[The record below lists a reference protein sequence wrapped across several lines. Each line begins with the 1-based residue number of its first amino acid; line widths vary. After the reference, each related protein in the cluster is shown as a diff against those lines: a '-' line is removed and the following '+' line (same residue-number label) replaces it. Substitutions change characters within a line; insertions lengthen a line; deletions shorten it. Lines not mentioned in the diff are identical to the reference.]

1 LDLNIEYFII
11 TAIFFIIGF
20 LISYLL
26 KSKHVLHQPLPPSSK
41 VDYSE
46 IIDVLENRKQLQ
58 IDTITHK
65 INDIQI
71 KLDLVESV
79 LSQVSKTSYTDT
91 NITNSHKNITEKPK
105 ITSQSLHS
113 SDIPRE
119 IYPKISQQNINNS
132 KHIDLTDK
140 QNATNYYILKIL
152 LKESLTSNEIKN
164 AIGRTR
170 EHTARLM
177 KKLYDLKF
185 VDRDVTTKPFKY
197 RLTEQG
203 KKYIEEHIEEN
214 DFKSSS
220 ASIHNTLFDLTR

>member
-1 LDLNIEYFII
+1 MNLIIEYFII
-11 TAIFFIIGF
+11 TVIFFIIGF

-26 KSKHVLHQPLPPSSK
+26 KSKHTIPQPIPSSK

-46 IIDVLENRKQLQ
+46 IIDVIENSKQLQ
-58 IDTITHK
+58 IDNITHR

-79 LSQVSKTSYTDT
+79 LSQLSKTTYNHT
-91 NITNSHKNITEKPK
+91 NITNYHKDITEKPE
-105 ITSQSLHS
+105 ITSQNMLS
-113 SDIPRE
+113 SDMAHHTN
-119 IYPKISQQNINNS
+119 PKTSQQSINNS
-132 KHIDLTDK
+132 NHIGFTDK

-152 LKESLTSNEIKN
+152 LKESLSSNDIKN

-185 VDRDVTTKPFKY
+185 VDRDITTKPFKY

-203 KKYIEEHIEEN
+203 KKYLEEYIDKD
-214 DFKSSS
+214 DFNSSS
-220 ASIHNTLFDLTR
+220 ASLHNTVFDLTR